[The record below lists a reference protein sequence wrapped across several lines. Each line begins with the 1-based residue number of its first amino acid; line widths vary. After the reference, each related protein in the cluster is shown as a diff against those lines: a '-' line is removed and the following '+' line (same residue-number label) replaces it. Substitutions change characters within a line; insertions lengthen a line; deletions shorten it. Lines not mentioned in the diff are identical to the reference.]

1 MTKKVASNPR
11 PLVDTARVNFSGMS
25 EESFEDLGEQN
36 IGDIRYFTV
45 KVRVK
50 GFGAVDMAESG
61 VRRAA
66 ACKVLKVV
74 EGISEKV
81 KEEDDGQ
88 GSMLDGDGK
97 VPEVDPGG
105 DEQGEESVGVEP
117 ENVTPIKAKAAGPQ
131 FSGGDDE

>member
-1 MTKKVASNPR
+1 MTKKVASNPS
-11 PLVDTARVNFSGMS
+11 PLIDTARVNFSGMS

-50 GFGAVDMAESG
+50 SFGAVDMAESG

-66 ACKVLKVV
+66 SCKVLKVV

-81 KEEDDGQ
+81 KEEDDNQ
-88 GSMLDGDGK
+88 GSMLDDDGR
-97 VPEVDPGG
+97 VPEVDP
-105 DEQGEESVGVEP
+105 DEKSETDEKAAAEP
-117 ENVTPIKAKAAGPQ
+117 KNVTPIKAKASGPQ
-131 FSGGDDE
+131 FSGGEDE